1 MQLITDQESPN
12 EEYLCDY
19 VYIDNLRLSHYY
31 AQLSKNALV
40 TNLKTTAKE
49 IGKQGSDLQLKTP
62 IIGGKVAG
70 ERTTEEWQETQIDS
84 AFSRPQ
90 QTLDALYDAGFIHD
104 EIEGSRIGSLVLS
117 QGSISLFDIRLMR
130 ELWPAMGE
138 MLSSQETSHIPNENQ
153 RKKAKAAKKADYDTL
168 ATLISKLPH
177 SLQGNLTT
185 GSVDAWFTLKPEC
198 MLLNPEDLAF
208 KHGSD
213 LSGEW
218 HVLGILDALPEND
231 FDVPVVPNF
240 PAEMEIHMRTLLL
253 GLRGV
258 FGRPPQRYGITP
270 VMIFRIIKKQS

>member
-1 MQLITDQESPN
+1 MQLTVDQESPS

-31 AQLSKNALV
+31 AQLSKSGLV

-70 ERTTEEWQETQIDS
+70 ERTTEEWQEIQIDS

-90 QTLDALYDAGFIHD
+90 ETLDALYNAGFINSD
-104 EIEGSRIGSLVLS
+104 IDSSRIGSLVLAK
-117 QGSISLFDIRLMR
+117 GAISLFDIRLLR
-130 ELWPAMGE
+130 ELWPVMGE
-138 MLSSQETSHIPNENQ
+138 MLSTQETLHIVNEAQ
-153 RKKAKAAKKADYDTL
+153 RKKAKAAKKAEYDGI
-168 ATLISKLPH
+168 AAVVSKLPH
-177 SLQGNLTT
+177 SLQGSLATD
-185 GSVDAWFTLKPEC
+185 SCDSWFTLKPEC

-218 HVLGILDALPEND
+218 HVLAILDALPND
-231 FDVPVVPNF
+231 PTEVPSVPNI
-240 PAEMEIHMRTLLL
+240 PTEMEESMRAILF
-253 GLRGV
+253 GLKSI
-258 FGRPPQRYGITP
+258 FGRPADRFGVTP
-270 VMIFRIIKKQS
+270 IMIFRTIKKS